1 MEIAVEG
8 INWLEGQISV
18 PGDKSISHR
27 AIILGAISQG
37 ETKVHNFLMAQDCQS
52 TLECMLALGAKIEI
66 ANQSLIKIKGVGLN
80 GLKKPHSTLD
90 VGNSGT
96 TIRLLTGLLSGQNFN
111 TKITGDDSIRKRPM
125 KRIIQPLSLMGAKIS
140 GENNNRFAPLSIEG
154 RNLNFIEYTL
164 PVASAQVKS
173 ALLIAGLYAT
183 GGVKVIEPQ
192 ICRDHT
198 ERMLDLMQADIQIL
212 SSKIQVSGRKQLKG
226 VELFIPGDISSAA
239 YFLAAASARKGF
251 NLLIKDVGVNPTRIG
266 IIEVLKKMGANINIL
281 DYLMMSNEPRAD
293 IRIEGA
299 DLVGIKIN
307 RDMIGMLIDELP
319 LIAVLATQ
327 ARGKTIISDAQELR
341 IKETD
346 RIKAIV
352 EELKKMGALIKEK
365 EDGFE
370 VVGPSKLRGAICHSY
385 HDHRMAMSLA
395 IAALYASGKTI
406 IKDAE
411 CINISYPEFFNTL
424 TKLIK

>member
-1 MEIAVEG
+1 MEITVEG
-8 INWLEGQISV
+8 IHKLEGQISI

-27 AIILGAISQG
+27 AIILGAIAQG
-37 ETKVHNFLMAQDCQS
+37 ETTVHNFLMAQDCQN
-52 TLECMLALGAKIEI
+52 TIECMLALGAKIEI
-66 ANQSLIKIKGVGLN
+66 TNQSLIKIKGTGLN
-80 GLKKPHSTLD
+80 GLKKPHNILD

-111 TKITGDDSIRKRPM
+111 TTITGDDSIRKRPM
-125 KRIIQPLSLMGAKIS
+125 KRIILPLSLMGARIS
-140 GENNNRFAPLSIEG
+140 GEKNNRFAPLSIEKK
-154 RNLNFIEYTL
+154 NLDYIEYTL

-173 ALLIAGLYAT
+173 SLLIAGLYAT
-183 GGVKVIEPQ
+183 GGVTVIEPQ

-198 ERMLDLMQADIQIL
+198 ERMLDLMQADIQIF
-212 SSKIQVSGRKQLKG
+212 SRKITVTGRKQLKG

-251 NLLIKDVGVNPTRIG
+251 NILIKDAGVNPTRIG
-266 IIEVLKKMGANINIL
+266 IIDVLKKMGASINML
-281 DYLMMSNEPRAD
+281 NYRVVSNEPRAD
-293 IRIEGA
+293 IKIEGS
-299 DLVGIKIN
+299 DLTGITIN
-307 RDMIGMLIDELP
+307 GDMIGMLIDELP

-327 ARGKTIISDAQELR
+327 ARGKTVISDAQELR
-341 IKETD
+341 VKETD

-370 VVGPSKLRGAICHSY
+370 ITGPTKLKGAVCHSY

-395 IAALYASGKTI
+395 IAALYASDKTI

-411 CINISYPEFFNTL
+411 CINVSYPEFFNTL
-424 TKLIK
+424 TKLMK